1 MSYCFSKTVA
11 SGFEE
16 TLDRVTSEL
25 EKEGFGILSQI
36 DVKAKLK
43 EKIDVDFRPYTI
55 LGACNP
61 PYAHKALQAEPRI
74 GTMLPCNV
82 VVQEADEGGTEV
94 DAIDPIAS
102 MQAVNNDALREI
114 AEEIRARLKT
124 VIERL

>member
-1 MSYCFSKTVA
+1 MSYCFSRTIE

-16 TLDRVTSEL
+16 TVDRVTAEL

-61 PYAHKALQAEPRI
+61 PYAHKALLAEPRI

-82 VVQEADEGGTEV
+82 VVQEADGGGTEV
-94 DAIDPIAS
+94 DAIDPLAS
-102 MQAVNNDALREI
+102 MQAVDNAALREI